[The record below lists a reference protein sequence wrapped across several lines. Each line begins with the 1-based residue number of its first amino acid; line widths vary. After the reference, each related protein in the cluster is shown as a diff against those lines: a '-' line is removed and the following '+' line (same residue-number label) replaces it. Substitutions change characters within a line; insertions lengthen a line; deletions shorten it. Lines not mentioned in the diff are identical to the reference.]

1 MRPYAAPRVNPRFWL
16 LIAVAS
22 VLEALAAA
30 AFAIA
35 VFSDPTPRRVV
46 VYEGDSQ
53 TEIFDRVTS
62 LDWSSDRGILIA
74 AILFASL
81 GLATYFVAARSR

>member
-1 MRPYAAPRVNPRFWL
+1 MLRGMNSRAFWP
-16 LIAVAS
+16 LIAITS
-22 VLEALAAA
+22 LLEALAAA

-35 VFSDPTPRRVV
+35 VFSSPLPRQVV
-46 VYEGDSQ
+46 DDEGGTQ

-62 LDWSSDRGILIA
+62 LDWSSDRGMLIA

-81 GLATYFVAARSR
+81 GVVAYIAAAQSR

>member
-1 MRPYAAPRVNPRFWL
+1 MKPRAFWL

-22 VLEALAAA
+22 LLEALAAA

-35 VFSDPTPRRVV
+35 VFSDPLPRQVV
-46 VYEGDSQ
+46 DYEGDTQ

-62 LDWSSDRGILIA
+62 LDWSSDRGMLIA

-81 GLATYFVAARSR
+81 GLATYVAAVRLR

>member
-1 MRPYAAPRVNPRFWL
+1 VNPRFWL

-53 TEIFDRVTS
+53 TEVFDRATS

-74 AILFASL
+74 AILFASF

>member
-1 MRPYAAPRVNPRFWL
+1 MLRGVNRRAFWP

-22 VLEALAAA
+22 LLEALAAA

-35 VFSDPTPRRVV
+35 VFSNPLPRQVV
-46 VYEGDSQ
+46 DYEGGTQ

-62 LDWSSDRGILIA
+62 LDWSSDREMLIG
-74 AILFASL
+74 AILFAVL
-81 GLATYFVAARSR
+81 GLAAYVAAARSR

>member
-1 MRPYAAPRVNPRFWL
+1 MNSRAFWP
-16 LIAVAS
+16 LIAIAS
-22 VLEALAAA
+22 LLEALAAA

-35 VFSDPTPRRVV
+35 VFSNPLPRHVV
-46 VYEGDSQ
+46 DYQGGTQ

-62 LDWSSDRGILIA
+62 LDWSSDRGMLIA

-81 GLATYFVAARSR
+81 GVVAYVAAAQSR

>member
-1 MRPYAAPRVNPRFWL
+1 MLLGMNSRAVRS
-16 LIAVAS
+16 LIAIAS
-22 VLEALAAA
+22 LLEALAAA

-35 VFSDPTPRRVV
+35 VFSSPLPRQVV
-46 VYEGDSQ
+46 DYEGGTQ

-62 LDWSSDRGILIA
+62 LDWSSDRGMLIA

-81 GLATYFVAARSR
+81 GVVAYIAAAQSR

>member
-1 MRPYAAPRVNPRFWL
+1 MLRGMNSRAVRP
-16 LIAVAS
+16 LIAIAS
-22 VLEALAAA
+22 LLEALAAA

-35 VFSDPTPRRVV
+35 VFSSPLPRQVV
-46 VYEGDSQ
+46 DYEGSTQ

-62 LDWSSDRGILIA
+62 LDWSSDRGMLIA

-81 GLATYFVAARSR
+81 GVVAYIAAAQSR